1 MTTLAVAAKE
11 TADTNK
17 QQQDSSRPVST
28 SSGTSIVSTVDTSG
42 GISTTA
48 KAKLAES
55 LGSLS
60 TMPTPRNTFLTPPT
74 GLNLAD
80 KGAFI
85 SKSAGATEQQVRLSW
100 DSQQHQVQLQK
111 LVEAKDTQC
120 TGSSNDKR
128 ADTKDEKR
136 QHQERPQAAHLVSY
150 DDNYC
155 LLNHPSALTDGPYTR
170 EAAVEQL
177 RRLAG
182 RTDALSNSRAKEENR
197 WAAETPLVLAPAVEG
212 LSELESALAGIVA
225 RRQIPNRTHVY
236 RQAKGGAGSLPTAAS
251 ATAGGSAA
259 SPGAAK
265 PARRKQRLSM
275 MSAGQESV
283 SGGGA
288 DDKRSMRSRAS
299 VISSDIVSSTLGGTT
314 PYVDLNGHIERLAT
328 CISRLQPAAL
338 ESTKAGPG
346 SHGHGRQSSFGGSI
360 AKSAAASV
368 HSLVAMPLT
377 SDNMPP
383 LPAHDDQSA
392 HSLHAARL
400 TPVAESPVVGERGKD
415 NEPIRSRS
423 SSHLSVMSGG
433 STESRRRIMVGEAL
447 MASQFPSLFGSP
459 VAETGRSPNM
469 AVPSA
474 GSTHSGSI
482 YSHDSSDSRSQSA
495 NGTGLESAR
504 AASIISRTKGS
515 GSPMLNAPAVT
526 VRDITPAGRLALW
539 VQLHTTVEIP
549 KPSLWRRKQWHR
561 RFMIFAG
568 NVLYLFKSSSPAAT
582 ALTMVRLSTQTI
594 VCVNDSFHNR
604 NWVVEI
610 TQPAGDV
617 LNATALAPQSWFVQL
632 DVRSEM
638 IVLLKQLKAVIGELQ
653 VQPDLER
660 KEEERL
666 RDRKRRQR
674 DEALQ
679 KADVCPWEADEFSD
693 ASTGSDAGE
702 TRNGSIA
709 AVDGLHRI
717 ADDELFSSSDES
729 PMTATDSAGTRA
741 ARPAKL
747 QINRYTGTG
756 GIAEWGAHRLHVP
769 YSPASS
775 TGMHPPKMRSF
786 SADPAAVTGRRPS
799 LADVLAPPGSA
810 IQELTPVPA
819 YSPQTSP
826 QTPPQTTGARGSVMI
841 RADASELIDQMFASA
856 SRELA
861 APSTLSSVREEQD

>member
-1 MTTLAVAAKE
+1 MTALAATAKD
-11 TADTNK
+11 TADTTK
-17 QQQDSSRPVST
+17 QNQDSSRPVST
-28 SSGTSIVSTVDTSG
+28 SSGTSIVSTADTSAS
-42 GISTTA
+42 ISTTA
-48 KAKLAES
+48 KAKLSES

-74 GLNLAD
+74 GINLAD
-80 KGAFI
+80 KSAFV
-85 SKSAGATEQQVRLSW
+85 SKSSGATEQQVRLSW

-111 LVEAKDTQC
+111 LVESKASAESN
-120 TGSSNDKR
+120 SSQIP
-128 ADTKDEKR
+128 DTKDEKR
-136 QHQERPQAAHLVSY
+136 QHQERPQIAQLISY
-150 DDNYC
+150 DDAYC
-155 LLNHPSALTDGPYTR
+155 LLNQPSLPPDGPHTR

-177 RRLAG
+177 RRLAE
-182 RTDALSNSRAKEENR
+182 RTDTYGGEKAREGIR
-197 WAAETPLVLAPAVEG
+197 WAAEVPLVLAPAVEG
-212 LSELESALAGIVA
+212 LSELENALAGIVA

-236 RQAKGGAGSLPTAAS
+236 RQAKGGAGSLPTTTS

-259 SPGAAK
+259 SPSAAK
-265 PARRKQRLSM
+265 PGRRKQRLSM

-314 PYVDLNGHIERLAT
+314 PYVDLNGHIERLAA

-338 ESTKAGPG
+338 ESARTGP
-346 SHGHGRQSSFGGSI
+346 SSHGRQSSFGGSI
-360 AKSAAASV
+360 TKSAAASV
-368 HSLVAMPLT
+368 HSLVAMPLIT
-377 SDNMPP
+377 DNMPP
-383 LPAHDDQSA
+383 LPAHDDQST
-392 HSLHAARL
+392 HSQPAARL

-415 NEPIRSRS
+415 SEPIRSRS

-433 STESRRRIMVGEAL
+433 STESRRRIMVGEAAI
-447 MASQFPSLFGSP
+447 ASQYPGLFGSP
-459 VAETGRSPNM
+459 VADASRSPNM
-469 AVPSA
+469 AALSA

-495 NGTGLESAR
+495 SGTGADSAR
-504 AASIISRTKGS
+504 AASILSRTRGS
-515 GSPMLNAPAVT
+515 GSPMLSAPAVA

-539 VQLHTTVEIP
+539 VQLHTTTEMS

-610 TQPAGDV
+610 TQPASDV
-617 LNATALAPQSWFVQL
+617 LSATVLAPQSWFVQL

-674 DEALQ
+674 EEALQ

-693 ASTGSDAGE
+693 ASADSDAGE
-702 TRNGSIA
+702 TRSGSSA

-729 PMTATDSAGTRA
+729 PATATDGAGARA
-741 ARPAKL
+741 SRPAKL

-810 IQELTPVPA
+810 MQELTPIPA
-819 YSPQTSP
+819 YSAHSSP

-861 APSTLSSVREEQD
+861 APSSLSAVREEQD